1 MKVTTPVT
9 KMERPI
15 LWKQMLQK
23 KWTIS
28 RMFKE
33 MKRFPLKTASHRYV
47 IKCTPEEIQKGK
59 VLVRL
64 QRAERGLKT

>member
-1 MKVTTPVT
+1 
-9 KMERPI
+9 
-15 LWKQMLQK
+15 
-23 KWTIS
+23 
-28 RMFKE
+28 MFKE